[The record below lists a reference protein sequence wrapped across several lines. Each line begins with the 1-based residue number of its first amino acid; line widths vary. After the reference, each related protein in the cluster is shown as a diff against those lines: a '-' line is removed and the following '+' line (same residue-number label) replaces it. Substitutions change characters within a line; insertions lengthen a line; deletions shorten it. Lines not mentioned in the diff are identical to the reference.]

1 MIVTLMS
8 ASGAPG
14 VTTTATALAVRWPRP
29 VVLVE
34 ADPKGGSCILAGYF
48 RGQVDHPGLIE
59 LVMAHRAG
67 VFAETL
73 PRLLLPVEGT
83 QASVL
88 VGTRSHEQAGG
99 LTVLWPPLVEALR
112 DLDEMATDVIVDA
125 GRLGAHGW
133 PQPLVNNSDVA
144 LLAMG
149 SDLRSLAANRSWAA
163 SLAADGGPGQVFRV
177 LLVGPG
183 EPYGAGEVGKALG
196 LPVLAG
202 IDRDPRLARVFS
214 HGEDIPVPPWWRG
227 GPRMANATFT
237 GSVYVRSIDAASDA
251 IRSLTVERVPTW
263 LHDVAATAV
272 GRRSR

>member
-1 MIVTLMS
+1 MIITLAS

-14 VTTTATALAVRWPRP
+14 VTTTAVALAVRWPRP

-34 ADPKGGSCILAGYF
+34 ADPKGGSGILAGYF

-59 LVMAHRAG
+59 LVMAHRAD

-73 PRLLLPVEGT
+73 PRLLLPLEGT

-99 LTVLWPPLVEALR
+99 LTVLWPLLVEALR
-112 DLDEMATDVIVDA
+112 DLDETATDVIVDA
-125 GRLGAHGW
+125 GRLGAQGW
-133 PQPLVNNSDVA
+133 PQPLVNGADVA
-144 LLAMG
+144 LLVMG
-149 SDLRSLAANRSWAA
+149 SDLPSLAANRSWAA
-163 SLAADGGPGQVFRV
+163 SLAADDGPGHVVRV

-183 EPYGAGEVGKALG
+183 EPYGVGEVGKALG

-214 HGEDIPVPPWWRG
+214 HCDDIPVPPWWRG

-237 GSVYVRSIDAASDA
+237 GSGYVRSIDAASEA